1 MGRSSPRATGNQ
13 PGMIVSPRHS
23 PQRQLVSALVVLAAW
38 TVGSAAAWGQ
48 TARPVALSAPLAA
61 FAQQCET
68 LRYGTIL
75 KLEES
80 LRGLKSGQV
89 VTPDNPG
96 TIRQAEADL
105 KALRTRQRL
114 VVPLLHFPPRPG
126 QIGRVPGGGV
136 YVEQVLGPNE
146 ALVRCSF
153 HVTVIVTRNKQ
164 SVSEVVHQRPLFKIR
179 GVPTAEWGASSDV
192 ELLGAFEIA
201 GAERYQ
207 TVDGQWATVQVLK
220 PFDMR
225 PIEDYLRRQAAQ

>member
-1 MGRSSPRATGNQ
+1 LAA
-13 PGMIVSPRHS
+13 VV
-23 PQRQLVSALVVLAAW
+23 LLAVSAA
-38 TVGSAAAWGQ
+38 GSGAAWGQ
-48 TARPVALSAPLAA
+48 TARPAALSAPLQA
-61 FAQQCET
+61 FAQECET

-89 VTPDNPG
+89 VTPDKPG

-105 KALRTRQRL
+105 KALRSRQRI
-114 VVPLLHFPPRPG
+114 VVPMLHFPPRAG
-126 QIGRVPGGGV
+126 QIGRLPGGGV
-136 YVEQVLGPNE
+136 YVEQILGPNE

-153 HVTVIVTRNKQ
+153 HVPVIVTRNKQ

-192 ELLGAFEIA
+192 ELLGTFEIA
-201 GAERYQ
+201 GSERYQ
-207 TVDGQWATVQVLK
+207 TVDGQSATVQILK

-225 PIEDYLRRQAAQ
+225 PIDDYLRRQAAR